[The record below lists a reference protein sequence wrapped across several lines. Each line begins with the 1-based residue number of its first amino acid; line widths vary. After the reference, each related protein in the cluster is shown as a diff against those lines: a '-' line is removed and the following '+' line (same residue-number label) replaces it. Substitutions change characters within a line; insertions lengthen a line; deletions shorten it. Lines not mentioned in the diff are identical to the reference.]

1 MIRIERLTK
10 GNLDA
15 VWELEQI
22 CFPEDPWG
30 RISFENELNQ
40 DHSVF
45 LVAYD
50 EEENMVVGYGG
61 VWFQYDVGDVTN
73 LAVHPDYRR
82 EGIGRKLLELLIG
95 LCCERGMQAITL
107 EVRETNTAAQKLY
120 EGAGFTVSGIRKAY
134 YKDRENAI
142 IMTYQLQ
149 DGGVIL

>member
-10 GNLDA
+10 VNLDA
-15 VWELEQI
+15 VWALEQI

-61 VWFQYDVGDVTN
+61 VWFQYDVGDITN

-82 EGIGRKLLELLIG
+82 EGIGGKLLELLIG
-95 LCCERGMQAITL
+95 LCHERGMQAITL

-120 EGAGFTVSGIRKAY
+120 EKAGFTVCGIRKAY

-149 DGGVIL
+149 DGGKIS